1 MTKRYLSAKE
11 VAELLGIAESTAYA
25 VIREWNK
32 ELKSEGYFTKAG
44 SIPRAYFEK
53 KYSMKELSDADLWYM
68 EIKQT
73 IDLRNGLVH
82 PKSVVQVTYT
92 QIEKA
97 LWSVLNTVNVLYLA
111 VYKRK
116 VPIYNYGIQAKV
128 LGE

>member
-1 MTKRYLSAKE
+1 MDKGVPK
-11 VAELLGIAESTAYA
+11 LGKGLKMQRLIDRIAFIYS
-25 VIREWNK
+25 
-32 ELKSEGYFTKAG
+32 
-44 SIPRAYFEK
+44 
-53 KYSMKELSDADLWYM
+53 KYSIKELSDADLWYM

-97 LWSVLNTVNVLYLA
+97 LWNVLNTVNALYLA